1 MRTEG
6 KVAIVT
12 GAGKGIGLGIVQCLA
27 KEGADVVVNTLH
39 QESAQKVADEV
50 KGMGRKSL
58 AVAADVTKKEGAE
71 RVVKATIDAF
81 GRIDILVNNFG
92 AHTEVFYTRPNSKFT
107 DQEIKEW
114 DDDYEFNLKSQVL
127 MCMAAVPIFIEQQ
140 SGKIINIASIAGKM
154 TIPAQMPY
162 GAFKAGSIYF
172 TRTLAVELGQYNINV
187 NCINPGG
194 IYSGMSEKFIQRAID
209 SNPEAKGMTPRQFYE
224 KFVQPNIAKNA
235 RSPLKRELLAE
246 DVGWAVVFLASEES
260 RNITGQCLTVDLG
273 MVTY

>member
-1 MRTEG
+1 MRLAG

-12 GAGKGIGLGIVQCLA
+12 GAGKGIGQGIVHCIA
-27 KEGADVVVNTLH
+27 KEGADIVVNTLH
-39 QESAQKVADEV
+39 KESAQKVADEV

-71 RVVKATIDAF
+71 RVVKATMDTF

-92 AHTEVFYTRPNSKFT
+92 AHTEAFYTRPNSKFT

-127 MCMAAVPIFIEQQ
+127 MCMAAVPILIEQQ
-140 SGKIINIASIAGKM
+140 IGKIINIASVAGRM
-154 TIPAQMPY
+154 TIPTQMPY

-172 TRTLAVELGQYNINV
+172 TRTLAVELGQHNINV
-187 NCINPGG
+187 NCVCPGG
-194 IYSGMSEKFIQRAID
+194 IYSGMTERFLQKAID
-209 SNPEAKGMTPRQFYE
+209 SNPDAKGMTPRQYYE
-224 KFVQPNIAKNA
+224 KFLQPNIAKNA

-246 DVGWAVVFLASEES
+246 DVGWAVVFFASEES
-260 RNITGQCLTVDLG
+260 RNITGQSLTVDLG
-273 MVTY
+273 VVTY